1 MNRRSWKN
9 ARPTSLRH
17 ALELCKDYAI
27 EAHNK
32 SVQRIADEM
41 GLPDHW
47 ALYKWLQTGRM
58 PANLIRPYER
68 ACQCD
73 YVTRWIAASA
83 GRMTI
88 EMPTGRNCTA
98 QDTQVLQELLTAA
111 TGKLLAFYAKNS
123 EAEETLAAIQAAME
137 GLAWHRGNVSQTD
150 HPQLELEG
158 QS

>member
-1 MNRRSWKN
+1 MNRRRWKN

-158 QS
+158 QP